1 MSNLAV
7 GHTTPEG
14 GAEAFR
20 FWGALGAGP
29 GYGSAWASLSV
40 FLEGPQA
47 VVWPI
52 RLWKQDWN
60 LPPLSPHYFSPVPGP
75 FEQTHD
81 ASKEAL
87 CKWPCKR
94 CHSATTS
101 NGDYQK
107 AHLGPR
113 CSLATWALT
122 RLPLCLSMLTWIIYD
137 LYDVSCCHPTNSA
150 NVDESNHG
158 GHIN

>member
-1 MSNLAV
+1 M
-7 GHTTPEG
+7 G
-14 GAEAFR
+14 
-20 FWGALGAGP
+20 
-29 GYGSAWASLSV
+29 
-40 FLEGPQA
+40 GPQA
-47 VVWPI
+47 IVWPI

-107 AHLGPR
+107 AHLGPG

-122 RLPLCLSMLTWIIYD
+122 RLALCLSMLTWIIYD
-137 LYDVSCCHPTNSA
+137 LFYMMHHVVSQQIQLMWMKA
-150 NVDESNHG
+150 IMVDILTKVNLEAVVMQAATCVFEGSVM
-158 GHIN
+158 